1 MSLESEVAALT
12 SATTD
17 LLQAVNISKA
27 TLDDAV
33 DAATDQAAAA
43 TEQAA
48 QVTFISALY
57 LGAL

>member
-17 LLQAVNISKA
+17 LLSAVNISKA
-27 TLDDAV
+27 TLDGAV
-33 DAATDQAAAA
+33 DDATDQAALA

>member
-17 LLQAVNISKA
+17 LLAAVNISKN
-27 TLDDAV
+27 TLDVAV
-33 DAATDQAAAA
+33 DDATDQAAIA
-43 TEQAA
+43 TAQAA
-48 QVTFISALY
+48 QVTFVSALY

>member
-17 LLQAVNISKA
+17 LLSAVNISKT
-27 TLDDAV
+27 TLDTAV
-33 DAATDQAAAA
+33 SDSSAAASVA
-43 TEQAA
+43 TNSASQI
-48 QVTFISALY
+48 QFITSLY

>member
-33 DAATDQAAAA
+33 DTATDQATLA
-43 TEQAA
+43 TGQAD
-48 QVTFISALY
+48 QVSLISALY